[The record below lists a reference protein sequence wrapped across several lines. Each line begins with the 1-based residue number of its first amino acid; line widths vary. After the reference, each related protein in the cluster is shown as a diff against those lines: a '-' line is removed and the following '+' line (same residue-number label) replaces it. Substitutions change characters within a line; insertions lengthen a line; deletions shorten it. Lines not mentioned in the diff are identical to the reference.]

1 MSRWSLVT
9 SRVLLLRKL
18 QRLDWRVPKSLLQ
31 GVPQLSPDII
41 RRDLQPARRST
52 HGLIFRGPGC
62 IFTTTP
68 APGTLFNIDWSTL
81 SGGGGVAPALAAF
94 SINLWQSHRCTSAG
108 LVDLY
113 WAVHD
118 FDFDS
123 NAVDTLP
130 RTFAHSEMTHD
141 ITRTLVATA
150 GLQSRIDEILPGTG
164 LAMFVVTCVDMYST
178 SFAQCPGEKQAPNAL
193 SQSHHP
199 AAAGLELRAPGPEGH
214 LTIAEKIPIIYTP
227 AFANVEYISSY
238 RRRQVIEH
246 GYRLVTTTSS
256 RMSLRVT
263 IMIHH
268 AKVDGTD
275 FNRLQSTGKTGKK
288 ITRRHESQEKSL
300 RAYYRWFMSTG

>member
-1 MSRWSLVT
+1 M
-9 SRVLLLRKL
+9 
-18 QRLDWRVPKSLLQ
+18 PKSLLQ

-62 IFTTTP
+62 IFTV
-68 APGTLFNIDWSTL
+68 GTAALTDRFLLKDDTGAWYLFNIDWSTL

-150 GLQSRIDEILPGTG
+150 GLQSRIDEL
-164 LAMFVVTCVDMYST
+164 
-178 SFAQCPGEKQAPNAL
+178 
-193 SQSHHP
+193 
-199 AAAGLELRAPGPEGH
+199 LR
-214 LTIAEKIPIIYTP
+214 
-227 AFANVEYISSY
+227 
-238 RRRQVIEH
+238 
-246 GYRLVTTTSS
+246 
-256 RMSLRVT
+256 
-263 IMIHH
+263 
-268 AKVDGTD
+268 
-275 FNRLQSTGKTGKK
+275 
-288 ITRRHESQEKSL
+288 
-300 RAYYRWFMSTG
+300 